1 MAQRRSK
8 FDWSLLDRDSLTQ
21 FLAAKIENIVDQKI
35 NPSQFHRQITRHIKK
50 YIPIKI
56 SKYYDKKVDSG
67 HVYLGG
73 TYYSEDDRHKQKC
86 IELVFLYNPDDKFLF
101 YTRYK
106 YLRLCRLFADTIL
119 HEIMHM
125 RQYRRRNFKILPEYA
140 SNAEKTEQ
148 RQEQSY
154 LGSSDEIDAYAF
166 NIACELMDKFGKNQ
180 RQVIRYLNEDQKNK
194 RRKFDCWRMYL
205 KAFNHDHD
213 HIIIRR
219 VKKKVIRYLPHT
231 ELGKPYKN
239 KDWINH

>member
-21 FLAAKIENIVDQKI
+21 FLAAKSENIVNQKI
-35 NPSQFHRQITRHIKK
+35 NSSYFHRHLTRHIKK
-50 YIPIKI
+50 YIPVKI
-56 SKYYDKKVDSG
+56 SKNYDKKVDSG

-73 TYYSEDDRHKQKC
+73 TYYSEEDRQKKKC
-86 IELVFLYNPDDKFLF
+86 LELVFLYNPNDKFL
-101 YTRYK
+101 YYNRQK
-106 YLRLCRLFADTIL
+106 YMKLCRLFADTVL

-154 LGSSDEIDAYAF
+154 LGSTDEIDAYAF
-166 NIACELMDKFGKNQ
+166 NIACELMDKFKNNQ

-194 RRKFDCWRMYL
+194 RRRFDSWRMYL

-213 HIIIRR
+213 HIIIKR
-219 VKKKVIRYLPHT
+219 VKKKVIRYLPHA
-231 ELGKPYKN
+231 EIGKPYKN

>member
-8 FDWSLLDRDSLTQ
+8 FDWSLLNRDSLIQ
-21 FLAAKIENIVDQKI
+21 FLAIQLDKVANQTI
-35 NPSQFHRQITRHIKK
+35 NPTQFHRLLSRHIKK
-50 YIPIKI
+50 HLPVKI
-56 SKYYDKKVDSG
+56 SKRYDKKVEPG
-67 HVYLGG
+67 WVYLGG
-73 TYYSEDDRHKQKC
+73 TYYSEDDRFKQKC
-86 IELVFLYNPDDKFLF
+86 IELVFMYNPDDQSLS
-101 YTRYK
+101 YNRLK
-106 YLRLCRLFADTIL
+106 YLRFCKLFADTVL

-125 RQYRRRNFKILPEYA
+125 RQYRRRNFKILPEYT

-180 RQVIRYLNEDQKNK
+180 RRVLRYLNEDQKYK

-205 KAFNHDHD
+205 KAFNHDHN
-213 HIIIRR
+213 HIIIKR

-231 ELGKPYKN
+231 EIGKPYKN
-239 KDWINH
+239 KDWINR